1 MGRLSGKVAIVT
13 GSAHGIGRASAVIMA
28 REGAKIC
35 VADLN
40 GDGATSVAAE
50 INKAG
55 GQAIAFKVDIGIEEQ
70 IQTMVAAT
78 VAAFGGVDILQNTAA
93 ATGAEHVM
101 ADKLIHEADAA
112 VWAKSC
118 TVTLIGTMLC
128 CKHVIPEMLKRGK
141 GSIVNISSTAGIV
154 GQTFVP
160 SYGATKAGVH
170 SISQYVVCQYG
181 RQGIRANTIAPG
193 LILTPATEQLGA
205 DFLRICAENCVAGE
219 NGVPEDIGYVAAFLV
234 SDEARYLTGQHIPVD
249 GGQIMHTPMFADVN
263 RLAGGNIEVK
273 NRS

>member
-1 MGRLSGKVAIVT
+1 M
-13 GSAHGIGRASAVIMA
+13 IMA
-28 REGAKIC
+28 REGAKVC

-40 GDGATSVAAE
+40 SSGATSVVAE
-50 INKAG
+50 ITQAG
-55 GQAIAFKVDIGIEEQ
+55 GQAIAFKVDIGSEEQ
-70 IQTMVAAT
+70 IKAMVAAT

-93 ATGAEHVM
+93 ATGPEHVM
-101 ADKLIHEADAA
+101 ADKPIHEADAA
-112 VWAKSC
+112 VWAHSC

-128 CKHVIPEMLKRGK
+128 CKHVVPEMLKRGK
-141 GSIVNISSTAGIV
+141 GSIINISSTAGMV

-170 SISQYVVCQYG
+170 SISQYLACQYG

-193 LILTPATEQLGA
+193 LILTPATERLGP

-219 NGVPEDIGYVAAFLV
+219 NGMPEDIGYVAAFLA

-249 GGQIMHTPMFADVN
+249 GGQIMHTPLFADLN
-263 RLAGGNIEVK
+263 RLAGGNIDV
-273 NRS
+273 RSRS